1 MNCKFQPG
9 QTAFL
14 AGGNV
19 HLIKEAT
26 VVKYS
31 CGLYT
36 IRFTNGG
43 GTRVR
48 KSRLFPS
55 LKKAEAAIQN
65 RKK

>member
-1 MNCKFQPG
+1 MNGKYQPG
-9 QTAFL
+9 QTVFL

-26 VVKYS
+26 VVKYTGS
-31 CGLYT
+31 FYT

-48 KSRLFPS
+48 ESRLFPS
-55 LKKAEAAIQN
+55 RKEAEAAIQN